1 MKFIE
6 KLQSHITASALINI
20 FLQVLLYV
28 GGFFINAKIINGC
41 WKTRNNSKTWQLH
54 IIYSISCTILYAL
67 EMPFIFISNGVPHLA
82 TYTGEWICY
91 LALFNIQFF
100 GFIITMNSL
109 LVAFTKYLIVV
120 HSDKAS
126 AYGHEKIQR
135 NIIIFALVSALL
147 NAILSTVAKDY
158 ELFPSVTSCFG
169 LEPIARAEKIWKGL
183 FFCPREEIVTIEKF
197 EYAFELLKQ
206 IICVSKSILVY
217 FMMSNLPEAFLY
229 YKIFKKIKM

>member
-1 MKFIE
+1 
-6 KLQSHITASALINI
+6 
-20 FLQVLLYV
+20 
-28 GGFFINAKIINGC
+28 
-41 WKTRNNSKTWQLH
+41 
-54 IIYSISCTILYAL
+54 
-67 EMPFIFISNGVPHLA
+67 MPFIFISNGVPHLA
-82 TYTGEWICY
+82 GYTGEWLCY

-135 NIIIFALVSALL
+135 NVVIFALVSAIL

-158 ELFPSVTSCFG
+158 ELFPSVTNCFG
-169 LEPIARAEKIWKGL
+169 LEPIARAEKIWKSL